1 MGSCNT
7 NLTLNEMEKI
17 GNKSLGDKN
26 KEVLA
31 IGLMSGT
38 SLDGVDAA
46 IIKTDGNQVTR
57 FGKVCHI
64 PYTIEQREQLQEA
77 FALAKRENNP
87 NVRSNSIL
95 IAEGVINRLHLDAIN
110 EIISINQLQKNDIEV
125 IGFHGQTL
133 LHNPEQGWSWQI
145 GDGREL
151 ADNTGITVVNDFRR
165 FDVENGGQGAPLVPI
180 FHSALLPNDETDF
193 PVALLNIGGV
203 ANLTWFNGRD
213 PNDMVAFDTGPGNAL
228 LDDWIR
234 KHSDFP
240 YDKDGEISSKGNVQE
255 ILVNDLMNQ
264 DYFKEMP
271 PKSLDRDAFDV
282 SSLSLLSLEDG
293 AATLI
298 AFTVNAIKMAEVMCP
313 DFVKKWYVCGGGA
326 HNPTMMQMLSNELY
340 GDVESISSIG
350 IDGDY
355 VEAEAFA
362 YLAVRKLYDLPIT
375 FPGTTGIK
383 EPSTGG
389 KVHMPK

>member
-1 MGSCNT
+1 
-7 NLTLNEMEKI
+7 MEKI

-46 IIKTDGNQVTR
+46 IIKTDGHQVTR
-57 FGKVCHI
+57 FGKACHI
-64 PYTIEQREQLQEA
+64 PYTVEQREQLQEA
-77 FALAKRENNP
+77 FARAKRENNP

-133 LHNPEQGWSWQI
+133 LHKPEKGWSWQI
-145 GDGREL
+145 GDGSEL
-151 ADNTGITVVNDFRR
+151 VENTGIKVVNDFRR

-180 FHSALLPNDETDF
+180 FHRALLPNDETDF

-234 KHSDFP
+234 KHSDLP

-255 ILVNDLMNQ
+255 ILVNDLMNH

-282 SSLSLLSLEDG
+282 SSLSMLSVEDG

-326 HNPTMMQMLSNELY
+326 HNPTMMQMLSDELY

-350 IDGDY
+350 FDGDY

-362 YLAVRKLYDLPIT
+362 YLAVRKLYNLPIT
-375 FPGTTGIK
+375 FPGTTGIN